1 MKRNVRHIHARDDEY
16 IHVHRGGGSSGG
28 GSVWVWKIVLAL
40 VGLII
45 AVQILQAIGPFL
57 ILGLMGY
64 GALKCFGIF
73 K

>member
-1 MKRNVRHIHARDDEY
+1 MKKRVRHIQASNDEW
-16 IHVHRGGGSSGG
+16 IRIHRGGGSSGG
-28 GSVWVWKIVLAL
+28 GSDWVWKIVLAL

-57 ILGLMGY
+57 IFGLMGY